1 MKKYL
6 FILRKPAYSGSY
18 VQETLDVILT
28 TAAFDQT
35 VCLMF
40 LDDAVFHLKVGQ
52 KPPAQIKNTGAM
64 FKVLELYDVDTLYV
78 EAESLSERGLC
89 ANDLFLP
96 VRVITR
102 QAVSQIAAQFDI
114 IYPG

>member
-40 LDDAVFHLKVGQ
+40 LDDAVFHLKAGQ
-52 KPPAQIKNTGAM
+52 TPPVQIKNTEAM
-64 FKVLELYDVDTLYV
+64 FKVLELYGAETLYV
-78 EAESLSERGLC
+78 EAESLSERGLS
-89 ANDLFLP
+89 ADDLFLP
-96 VRVITR
+96 VHVITR
-102 QAVSQIAAQFDI
+102 QVVSQIAAQFDI
-114 IYPG
+114 IYAG